1 MSQQLNT
8 IGRVI
13 FLTFGIPR
21 CFLNGHILPHPFPVK
36 EKARKKI
43 SARERKIRE
52 SKLLPYSHSMEL
64 SEGYADFYCK
74 YT

>member
-36 EKARKKI
+36 GAGEKEDFSKG
-43 SARERKIRE
+43 EKIRE
-52 SKLLPYSHSMEL
+52 FKLLPYSHSMEL
-64 SEGYADFYCK
+64 SGGYADFYCK